1 LKVGKLFSQKKEKK
15 SHAGLSDGSLYL
27 LAKGNMRQGKLV
39 KPNFQSFTEEA
50 LIQQFSAR
58 EREQPKS
65 AFDAKCGA
73 DVLVVHL
80 MLCIPPPKKK
90 TKKTGKCASS

>member
-1 LKVGKLFSQKKEKK
+1 
-15 SHAGLSDGSLYL
+15 
-27 LAKGNMRQGKLV
+27 V
-39 KPNFQSFTEEA
+39 KPNFQNFTEEA

-80 MLCIPPPKKK
+80 MLPSLGMIWLAESTAGWFFVREKYCWLA
-90 TKKTGKCASS
+90 G